1 MIVVFRA
8 MLPPASQLFS
18 TMQTSVI
25 PCREAREYA
34 VESPCPPPPT
44 ITTSYEA
51 FGSAAR
57 QYRTSPIANE
67 RFRDGRSRVNRS
79 SLARFARARG
89 DRPEAQPLMVVTEI
103 CVLDEFPAASNAL
116 ATMVNVPVL
125 PFGGVH
131 WHVHAGCVSEHF
143 TEPLISNTR
152 RLTPTS
158 SLTAAVRATL
168 TPRGSDAPSAGERI
182 WTAGAVVSAG
192 GSSAGGSSAGGSS
205 AGGDSTVTC
214 ADPDLLA
221 KWS

>member
-79 SLARFARARG
+79 SLG
-89 DRPEAQPLMVVTEI
+89 
-103 CVLDEFPAASNAL
+103 
-116 ATMVNVPVL
+116 
-125 PFGGVH
+125 
-131 WHVHAGCVSEHF
+131 
-143 TEPLISNTR
+143 
-152 RLTPTS
+152 
-158 SLTAAVRATL
+158 AVR
-168 TPRGSDAPSAGERI
+168 PGSRR
-182 WTAGAVVSAG
+182 SAG
-192 GSSAGGSSAGGSS
+192 GSALDGRHGDLRARRVPGGVERPGHDGERPGLALRGRPLARPRGLRQR
-205 AGGDSTVTC
+205 ALHRAV
-214 ADPDLLA
+214 DLE
-221 KWS
+221 